1 MSRSSA
7 PLSAQLPGLLEKP
20 SNGLRLTDLVFRVM
34 ALIDLNKELTRIL
47 VPPPST
53 SSSSRRT
60 VDLTYT
66 DEYTESKLVENVLK
80 LLTDSNAEVKSAAV
94 SCIALMVRRP
104 RPANLTSI
112 INSLLDGI
120 SSNDEER
127 RDISC
132 LAIKSVVLEMP
143 ADGHQAEVNVE
154 RIVTRVFALLK
165 GDINPQL
172 SSELLQTLT
181 DLFNRFFHILAM
193 SQSLQ
198 NTSLA
203 ALTDILSTARPTLRK
218 RAIPTISALIA
229 TNPNLFEATLK
240 GDIVKGLN
248 SQNAES
254 VRVWLGV
261 LTSLARGK
269 TVGRIGNLI
278 AQEDLTSTILQQTNK
293 AEDTETVE
301 AALIALE
308 VLVLRCP
315 TEIAPHVKAIT
326 ERALRLVKYDPNYV
340 DLEDDDV
347 DMDGEED
354 EDDADDA
361 DDDFEDE
368 AYSDDEDDSWKI
380 RRSSAKLLLALIGTR
395 NELLAEFYSTAAPVL
410 ISRFSERE
418 ESVRLEVLAAFEV
431 LLKQTSSARTAELAS
446 GGRNKR
452 KRSEGMDEDYAPDD
466 SAVSYL
472 RVSLPQITRSILK
485 QISSKSILT
494 RQQCFVLLR
503 EISKALG
510 GGLDAASDAICGAAI
525 SAIRSVDSATSSS
538 LSIAALSFL
547 SAFFADHS
555 SRAYSNHIAQL
566 APAIVRC
573 MKDKLQRISFEAFSV
588 ASALARSAPHQNSAA
603 PLPANFNEPIQ
614 QIFTAATEVL
624 ADNSVDADVREKAL
638 DTLGNLLVHE
648 GDLFA
653 SSYST
658 CLPLIAARLSNENTA
673 ATAVNVIGKI
683 AESPLC
689 KGPDFETWL
698 LEVVS
703 EVVVALRRSKRST
716 AKNAEFTCLSHILTR
731 VGSSL
736 PEVTATGIIG
746 EIQPFI
752 DTPTALQIVA
762 LILSQQPACRKAV
775 DTQLS
780 PRIMEVIKTPSVNQ
794 HLIDALTSFF
804 GTYVDGDVDCAT
816 RLVPALV
823 ENLGK
828 ASSLPDATRGGT
840 STYTTTAKIIGVV
853 VEHSQRNAAGILAMF
868 QKAIKSSKATEPDVY
883 LDLLCIGEIGRLT
896 DLSTTPDLFD
906 KVLSFFSSESEEVR
920 SAAAFAAGNLAVGA
934 PKVFLPAIIK
944 RISSASSE
952 GSRLLLL
959 HALKEVIL
967 HSSSAQLELLAD
979 TLWKPLFA
987 DDTSKTSADDIGDD
1001 GIRNVKAA
1009 CIGKLTTTA
1018 PGKFLPQL
1026 QDRLR
1031 SSPGDR
1037 AIVAAAVRYTFIDTS
1052 SSYDEIIAPIIVEF
1066 LSLMRDSNLIVR
1078 RLSLASLNSAI
1089 QNKPHLIIDKL
1100 GTLQPLLYEE
1110 THVKK
1115 ELQREVTMGPFKVI
1129 EDDGLENRKT
1139 AYETMYTLL
1148 GTCFSKID
1156 LPAFTDR
1163 VMASLSDV
1171 NEVKILGLMLL
1182 LRLGQMSPT
1191 SVIPRLDD
1199 VAGALKIMMKDVE
1212 VKDDTVKQDLER
1224 KEEMQRSTLRTAIPL
1239 YKMSSAQQAPAFHAF
1254 VSNLLTSDKWRD
1266 FKDYQA

>member
-1 MSRSSA
+1 MSRSTA
-7 PLSAQLPGLLEKP
+7 PLSVQLPGLLEKMR
-20 SNGLRLTDLVFRVM
+20 STDSDHRVM
-34 ALIDLNKELTRIL
+34 ALIDLNKELTRVL
-47 VPPPST
+47 VPPPSSST
-53 SSSSRRT
+53 SSSRRAA
-60 VDLTYT
+60 DLTYT

-80 LLTDSNAEVKSAAV
+80 LLSDSNAEVKSAAV
-94 SCIALMVRRP
+94 SCVAMMVRRP

-120 SSNDEER
+120 SSTDEER

-143 ADGHQAEVNVE
+143 ADGQQAEINVE
-154 RIVTRVFALLK
+154 RIVSRVFALLK

-198 NTSLA
+198 NTSLT

-229 TNPNLFEATLK
+229 TNPNLFETSLK
-240 GDIVKGLN
+240 GDIVKGLR
-248 SQNAES
+248 QNAES
-254 VRVWLGV
+254 IRIWLGV

-269 TVGRIGNLI
+269 TVGKIGSLM
-278 AQEDLTSTILQQTNK
+278 AQEDLTSTILQQTEK

-315 TEIAPHVKAIT
+315 TEIATHVKAIT
-326 ERALRLVKYDPNYV
+326 ERALKLVKYDPNYV
-340 DLEDDDV
+340 DLDDDDI

-354 EDDADDA
+354 EEDA

-380 RRSSAKLLLALIGTR
+380 RRSAAKLLLALIGTR
-395 NELLAEFYSTAAPVL
+395 NELLADFYSTAAPVL

-431 LLKQTSSARTAELAS
+431 LLKQTASARAAELAS

-472 RVSLPQITRSILK
+472 RVSLPQITRAILK
-485 QISSKSILT
+485 QISSKSVLT

-510 GGLDAASDAICGAAI
+510 GGLNDASDAICTAAI
-525 SAIRSVDSATSSS
+525 TAIRSVDSATSSS

-547 SAFFADHS
+547 TAFFADHS
-555 SRAYSNHIAQL
+555 SRVYGNHIAQL
-566 APAIVRC
+566 TPAIVRC
-573 MKDKLQRISFEAFSV
+573 MKDKLQRISFEAFNA
-588 ASALARSAPHQNSAA
+588 ASALARSARPQNSAN
-603 PLPANFNEPIQ
+603 PIPSNFNEPIQ
-614 QIFTAATEVL
+614 QLFTAATEVL

-638 DTLGNLLVHE
+638 DTLGYLLVHE
-648 GDLFA
+648 GDLFT

-658 CLPLIAARLSNENTA
+658 CFPLITSRLSNENTA
-673 ATAVNVIGKI
+673 TAAVNVIGKI

-689 KGPDFETWL
+689 KGPDFESWL

-703 EVVVALRRSKRST
+703 EVVVALRRSKRSS
-716 AKNAEFTCLSHILTR
+716 AKNSEFTCLSHILTR
-731 VGSSL
+731 IGSNL
-736 PEVTATGIIG
+736 PEATAIGIVG
-746 EIQPFI
+746 ELQPFI
-752 DTPTALQIVA
+752 DTPTALQVVA
-762 LILSQQPACRKAV
+762 LILTQQPACRESV

-794 HLIDALTSFF
+794 HLVDALSSFF
-804 GTYVDGDVDCAT
+804 AAYVDGDVDCAT

-828 ASSLPDATRGGT
+828 TSSLPDATRGGT
-840 STYTTTAKIIGVV
+840 STYTTTAKIIGVI

-868 QKAIKSSKATEPDVY
+868 QKAIKSDKATEPDVY
-883 LDLLCIGEIGRLT
+883 LALLCIGEIGRLT
-896 DLSTTPDLFD
+896 DLSTTPDLLD
-906 KVLSFFSSESEEVR
+906 KVLSFFSSDSEEVR

-934 PKVFLPAIIK
+934 PKVFLPAITKNIG
-944 RISSASSE
+944 SAATE

-967 HSSSAQLELLAD
+967 HSSSAQLEVLAD
-979 TLWKPLFA
+979 TLWRPLFA
-987 DDTSKTSADDIGDD
+987 DDASKTGADDIGDD
-1001 GIRNVKAA
+1001 GVRNVKAA

-1026 QDRLR
+1026 QERLR

-1110 THVKK
+1110 TYVKK

-1156 LPAFTDR
+1156 LPTFTDR

-1182 LRLGQMSPT
+1182 LRLGQLSPT

-1239 YKMSSAQQAPAFHAF
+1239 FKMSNAQQAPAFHAF
-1254 VSNLLTSDKWRD
+1254 VSSLLTSDKWRD

>member
-7 PLSAQLPGLLEKP
+7 PLSAQLPGLLEKMR
-20 SNGLRLTDLVFRVM
+20 STDSDHRVM
-34 ALIDLNKELTRIL
+34 ALIDLNKELNRVL

-53 SSSSRRT
+53 STSSRRV

-80 LLTDSNAEVKSAAV
+80 LLSDTNAEVKSAAV
-94 SCIALMVRRP
+94 ACVALMVRRP
-104 RPANLTSI
+104 RPANLTNI

-120 SSNDEER
+120 SSTDEER

-143 ADGHQAEVNVE
+143 ADGQQAEINVE
-154 RIVTRVFALLK
+154 RIVSRVFALLK

-181 DLFNRFFHILAM
+181 DLFNRFYHILAV

-218 RAIPTISALIA
+218 RAIPTVSALIS
-229 TNPNLFEATLK
+229 TNPSLFEIHLK
-240 GDIVKGLN
+240 DDIVSGLGR
-248 SQNAES
+248 NAES

-269 TVGRIGNLI
+269 TVGKIGNLI
-278 AQEDLTSTILQQTNK
+278 AQKDLASTILKQTEN

-301 AALIALE
+301 AALITLE
-308 VLVLRCP
+308 TLVLRCP

-326 ERALRLVKYDPNYV
+326 ERALKLVKHDPNYV
-340 DLEDDDV
+340 DLDDDDV
-347 DMDGEED
+347 DMNEED
-354 EDDADDA
+354 DDEEA

-380 RRSSAKLLLALIGTR
+380 RRSAAKLLLALIGTR
-395 NELLAEFYSTAAPVL
+395 NELLADFYSTAAPVL

-431 LLKQTSSARTAELAS
+431 LLKQTTSARAAELAS

-452 KRSEGMDEDYAPDD
+452 KRSEGMDEDYASDD

-472 RVSLPQITRSILK
+472 RASLPQITRAILK
-485 QISSKSILT
+485 QISSKSVLT

-510 GGLDAASDAICGAAI
+510 GGLDDASDAICTAAI

-547 SAFFADHS
+547 AAFFADHS
-555 SRAYSNHIAQL
+555 SQVYSSYIVQL
-566 APAIVRC
+566 TPAIVRC
-573 MKDKLQRISFEAFSV
+573 MKDKLQRINFEAFSA
-588 ASALARSAPHQNSAA
+588 ASALARSARPENPAA
-603 PLPANFNEPIQ
+603 LLPSNFNQPIQ
-614 QIFTAATEVL
+614 QLFSAATEVL

-638 DTLGNLLVHE
+638 NTLGHLLVHE

-658 CLPLIAARLSNENTA
+658 TLPLITSRLSNENTA
-673 ATAVNVIGKI
+673 TTAVNVIGKI

-689 KGPDFETWL
+689 KGPDFEKWL

-703 EVVVALRRSKRST
+703 EVVVAVRRSKRST
-716 AKNAEFTCLSHILTR
+716 VKNAEFTCLSHILTR
-731 VGSSL
+731 VGSNL
-736 PEVTATGIIG
+736 PEATAIGIVG
-746 EIQPFI
+746 ELQPFI
-752 DTPTALQIVA
+752 ETPTALQIVA
-762 LILSQQPACRKAV
+762 LILTQQPACKETV
-775 DTQLS
+775 DAQLS
-780 PRIMEVIKTPSVNQ
+780 PRIMEVIRTPSVNL
-794 HLIDALTSFF
+794 HLVDALSSFF
-804 GTYVDGDVDCAT
+804 AAYVDGDIDCAT

-828 ASSLPDATRGGT
+828 TSSLPDATRGGT

-853 VEHSQRNAAGILAMF
+853 VEHSQRNVAGILAMF

-883 LDLLCIGEIGRLT
+883 LALLCIGEIGRLT

-906 KVLSFFSSESEEVR
+906 KILSFFSSESEELR

-934 PKVFLPAIIK
+934 PDVFLPAIIK
-944 RISSASSE
+944 NIDSTTSEASS
-952 GSRLLLL
+952 LLLL

-967 HSSSAQLELLAD
+967 HSSSAQLEALAD

-987 DDTSKTSADDIGDD
+987 DDVSKSGAEDIGDD
-1001 GIRNVKAA
+1001 GVRNVKAA

-1018 PGKFLPQL
+1018 PSKFLPQL
-1026 QDRLR
+1026 QERLR

-1052 SSYDEIIAPIIVEF
+1052 SSYDEIIAPIIVDF
-1066 LSLMRDSNLIVR
+1066 MSLMRDSNLIVR
-1078 RLSLASLNSAI
+1078 RLALASLNSAI
-1089 QNKPHLIIDKL
+1089 QNKPHLIVDKL
-1100 GTLQPLLYEE
+1100 GVLQPLLYEE

-1139 AYETMYTLL
+1139 AFETMYTLL

-1199 VAGALKIMMKDVE
+1199 VAGSLKIMMKDVE

-1254 VSNLLTSDKWRD
+1254 VGSLLTSDKWRD